1 MNRHFLISI
10 YGLTALSGGMIA
22 FAEEIPFPSGLT
34 LPLAILAYFF
44 NEREHRI
51 RIKTFWAN
59 ILGVVA
65 FVIAAT
71 ELLVAGFSEAGFAA
85 EGRLLS
91 GAHLLS
97 YLVWIALFQDKH
109 GRQYWWLLALG
120 VMQVAVGAILS
131 HDPFFGVML
140 LFYVFLSLWTLSVFS
155 LYQAHYGFE
164 VAGQVSASAA
174 LPAPSSHGPAP
185 QVRFTFGQPDEVR
198 GAIQLDPDEQW
209 VNRRF
214 VLGVVATSLLS
225 ISVGVVFFVL
235 IPRLWVGKE
244 FDFDDRA
251 APGFRKVTGF
261 TDEVQLGEI
270 GQILESNER
279 VLEVRFFSAES
290 MKSLDVEETARNLG
304 YEEPLFRG
312 SVMGRYENGRWHVLE
327 ESQNVTELV
336 PPRRLNDQLIR
347 QQYIVHD
354 GSSKTLFGM
363 HPVFATEFGNE
374 ELIQPAIDVVTSILF
389 RRDEDKSKRSKLEY
403 VLFAG
408 TPREKSSRPYIYEPR
423 SGPARRARQATMPEL
438 LKLPSGL
445 DRLIQ
450 LSRQI
455 ADTVSPFEASSDP
468 PDVRI
473 ARRIEQHLQSAGGYR
488 YSLNNE
494 IIDPAIDP
502 VEDFL
507 FNRKQGHCEYSATA
521 MALMLRAVDI
531 PSRLVSGFKGGQLSG
546 FSGAFVVEGRHAH
559 AWVEAWVGGQWKTF
573 DPTPIERAE
582 SVASI
587 GAEQSFLGNL
597 QGLLAGF
604 WEQRIVRL
612 TIDEQKNMI
621 YAPLGDA
628 LKSMSAKMSSP
639 FGDKGRKVTEFLSDP
654 KKWFSIE
661 TFVGTAIVMFLFV
674 GFRIL
679 WRKYGP
685 QDAGLI
691 RWLIR
696 QIRILLLRL
705 LVSEDRIRIE
715 FYERFLSILA
725 KHGLTK
731 RPSQTALE
739 FAADVES
746 RLSNRLSPAEL
757 TQLPR
762 DIATT
767 FYRVRYGNQA
777 LTVAEL
783 SSMSASLDQLKAA
796 IAKRQSGIDSQQPD
810 IAVR

>member
-1 MNRHFLISI
+1 MNRPFLISI

-22 FAEEIPFPSGLT
+22 FAEEVPFPSGLT
-34 LPLAILAYFF
+34 LPLAMLAYFF

-164 VAGQVSASAA
+164 IAGQSSATAV
-174 LPAPSSHGPAP
+174 LPAPASPSRAGDIS
-185 QVRFTFGQPDEVR
+185 FTFNQPDEIR

-225 ISVGVVFFVL
+225 ICVGVVFFVL

-244 FDFDDRA
+244 YGFDDRA

-290 MKSLDVEETARNLG
+290 MKSLDVDEVARNLG

-312 SVMGRYENGRWHVLE
+312 SVMGRYQNGRWHVLK
-327 ESQNVTELV
+327 ESQDVTELV
-336 PPRRLNDQLIR
+336 PPQRLNDQLIR
-347 QQYIVHD
+347 QHYIVHD

-363 HPVFATEFGNE
+363 HPVFATEFGND
-374 ELIQPAIDVVTSILF
+374 ELLQPAIDIVTSILF
-389 RRDEDKSKRSKLEY
+389 RRDEDKTHRSKLEY
-403 VLFAG
+403 VLFAA
-408 TPREKSSRPYIYEPR
+408 TPRNKSNRPYIYEHR
-423 SGPARRARQATMPEL
+423 SGPANRARQDVMTEL

-445 DRLIQ
+445 DQLTQ

-455 ADTVSPFEASSDP
+455 AETVSPFEASLDP

-473 ARRIEQHLQSAGGYR
+473 ARQIEQHLQSSGGYK

-494 IIDPAIDP
+494 IIDPTIDP

-546 FSGAFVVEGRHAH
+546 LSGAFVVEGRHAH
-559 AWVEAWVGGQWKTF
+559 AWVEAWVDGQWKTF
-573 DPTPIERAE
+573 DPTPFERAE
-582 SVASI
+582 SVAEI
-587 GAEQSFLGNL
+587 GAEQSILGNL

-612 TIDEQKNMI
+612 TIDEQKSMI

-628 LKSMSAKMSSP
+628 LKNMTEKVSSP
-639 FGDKGRKVTEFLSDP
+639 FGDKGRKITDFLSDP
-654 KKWFSIE
+654 KRWFSIE
-661 TFVGTAIVMFLFV
+661 TFVGTAILMFLII
-674 GFRIL
+674 GFKIL

-696 QIRILLLRL
+696 QIRILVLRL
-705 LVSEDRIRIE
+705 FVSEDRVRIE

-739 FAADVES
+739 FATDVQNQ
-746 RLSNRLSPAEL
+746 LANRLSPAEL
-757 TQLPR
+757 TQLPSN
-762 DIATT
+762 IATT
-767 FYRVRYGNQA
+767 FYRVRYGNQS
-777 LTVAEL
+777 LTIAEM

-796 IAKRQSGIDSQQPD
+796 VASR
-810 IAVR
+810 

>member
-1 MNRHFLISI
+1 M
-10 YGLTALSGGMIA
+10 
-22 FAEEIPFPSGLT
+22 
-34 LPLAILAYFF
+34 
-44 NEREHRI
+44 
-51 RIKTFWAN
+51 
-59 ILGVVA
+59 
-65 FVIAAT
+65 
-71 ELLVAGFSEAGFAA
+71 
-85 EGRLLS
+85 
-91 GAHLLS
+91 
-97 YLVWIALFQDKH
+97 
-109 GRQYWWLLALG
+109 
-120 VMQVAVGAILS
+120 
-131 HDPFFGVML
+131 
-140 LFYVFLSLWTLSVFS
+140 
-155 LYQAHYGFE
+155 
-164 VAGQVSASAA
+164 
-174 LPAPSSHGPAP
+174 
-185 QVRFTFGQPDEVR
+185 
-198 GAIQLDPDEQW
+198 
-209 VNRRF
+209 
-214 VLGVVATSLLS
+214 LGVVATSILS

-244 FDFDDRA
+244 YDFDDRV

-261 TDEVQLGEI
+261 TNEVQLGEI

-279 VLEVRFFSAES
+279 VLEVRFFNAKS
-290 MKSLDVEETARNLG
+290 MKSLDVEEVARELG

-312 SVMGRYENGRWHVLE
+312 SVMGRYENGRWHVLDA
-327 ESQNVTELV
+327 SQDVTELV
-336 PPRRLNDQLIR
+336 PPRRINDRLIR
-347 QQYIVHD
+347 QHYIVHD

-374 ELIQPAIDVVTSILF
+374 EHIQPAIDVVTSILF
-389 RRDEDKSKRSKLEY
+389 RRDEDTSQRKKLEY
-403 VLFAG
+403 ILFAG
-408 TPREKSSRPYIYEPR
+408 TPREKSNRPYIYEPR
-423 SGPARRARQATMPEL
+423 SGPAYRARQTVMPEL
-438 LKLPSGL
+438 LKLPAGL

-455 ADTVSPFEASSDP
+455 AETVSPFETSSVA

-473 ARRIEQHLQSAGGYR
+473 AQKIEQHLQSAGGYK

-559 AWVEAWVGGQWKTF
+559 AWVEAWVDGRWKTF
-573 DPTPIERAE
+573 DPTPFERAE
-582 SVASI
+582 SVAEI
-587 GAEQSFLGNL
+587 GAEQSILANL

-612 TIDEQKNMI
+612 TIDEQKSMI

-628 LKSMSAKMSSP
+628 LKAITRTASSP
-639 FGDKGRKVTEFLSDP
+639 LGDKGSKLTEFLSDP

-661 TFVGTAIVMFLFV
+661 TFIGTAILMILIF

-679 WRKYGP
+679 WRRYGP

-696 QIRILLLRL
+696 QIRIVLLRL
-705 LVSEDRIRIE
+705 FVSEDRIRIE

-725 KHGLTK
+725 KHGLVK

-739 FAADVES
+739 FATDVQNQLAS
-746 RLSNRLSPAEL
+746 RLSPAEL
-757 TQLPR
+757 AQLPSN
-762 DIATT
+762 IATT
-767 FYRVRYGNQA
+767 FYRVRYGNQS
-777 LTVAEL
+777 LTVTEL

-796 IAKRQSGIDSQQPD
+796 IASR
-810 IAVR
+810 

>member
-1 MNRHFLISI
+1 MNRSFLISI

-51 RIKTFWAN
+51 RITTFWAN

-85 EGRLLS
+85 EGRLLA

-97 YLVWIALFQDKH
+97 YLVWVALFQDKH
-109 GRQYWWLLALG
+109 GRQYWWLMALG

-131 HDPFFGVML
+131 HDPFFGIML

-155 LYQAHYGFE
+155 LYQARYGFE
-164 VAGQVSASAA
+164 TAGQASATAA
-174 LPAPSSHGPAP
+174 LTAPSSQDRQPGSNLI
-185 QVRFTFGQPDEVR
+185 FGQPDEVH
-198 GAIQLDPDEQW
+198 GAIQLDPHEQW

-214 VLGVVATSLLS
+214 VMGVVTTSLLS
-225 ISVGVVFFVL
+225 IFVGMIFFVL

-244 FDFDDRA
+244 YDFDDRA
-251 APGFRKVTGF
+251 TPGFRRVTGF

-270 GQILESNER
+270 GQILESNES
-279 VLEVRFFSAES
+279 VLEVRFFTAYS
-290 MKSLDVEETARNLG
+290 MKSLDVEEVSRTLG

-312 SVMGRYENGRWHVLE
+312 SVMGSYNNGRWHVLDQ
-327 ESQNVTELV
+327 SQDVTELL
-336 PPRRLNDQLIR
+336 PPRHLNDQLIR
-347 QQYIVHD
+347 QHYIVHD

-363 HPVFATEFGNE
+363 HPVFATEFGDD
-374 ELIQPAIDVVTSILF
+374 ELLRPAIDVVTSILF
-389 RRDEDKSKRSKLEY
+389 RRDEDKSKRSQLEY

-408 TPREKSSRPYIYEPR
+408 TPRVSSNRPYIYAHR
-423 SGPARRARQATMPEL
+423 SGPAQQARQATMPEL

-445 DRLIQ
+445 DRLSQ

-455 ADTVSPFEASSDP
+455 AEAVSSFEASPDP

-473 ARRIEQHLQSAGGYR
+473 ARRIEQHLQSSGGYK
-488 YSLNNE
+488 YSLSNE
-494 IIDPAIDP
+494 IVDPLIDP

-559 AWVEAWVGGQWKTF
+559 AWVEAWVGGQWRTF
-573 DPTPIERAE
+573 DPTPLERAE
-582 SVASI
+582 SVAEIGEERSI
-587 GAEQSFLGNL
+587 FSNL

-612 TIDEQKNMI
+612 SIDEQKSMI

-628 LKSMSAKMSSP
+628 LKDMTTKASSP
-639 FGDKGRKVTEFLSDP
+639 FGDAGRKFTEFFSDP
-654 KKWFSIE
+654 RKWFSTE
-661 TFVGTAIVMFLFV
+661 TFIGTAVLMFLII
-674 GFRIL
+674 GFKIL

-696 QIRILLLRL
+696 QIRILVLRL
-705 LVSEDRIRIE
+705 FVSEDRIRVE

-739 FAADVES
+739 FAADVEDQ
-746 RLSNRLSPAEL
+746 LSTRLSPADL
-757 TQLPR
+757 AQLPR
-762 DIATT
+762 DIATS
-767 FYRVRYGNQA
+767 FYRVRYGSKT
-777 LTVAEL
+777 LTIEEL
-783 SSMSASLDQLKAA
+783 SSLSANLDQLKAA
-796 IAKRQSGIDSQQPD
+796 VASH
-810 IAVR
+810 

>member
-1 MNRHFLISI
+1 MNRYFLISI
-10 YGLTALSGGMIA
+10 YGLTALSGAMIA
-22 FAEEIPFPSGLT
+22 FAEEHSFPSGLT

-59 ILGVVA
+59 IFGVVA
-65 FVIAAT
+65 FLMAAT

-85 EGRLLS
+85 EGRLLA

-109 GRQYWWLLALG
+109 GRQYWWLMALG

-155 LYQAHYGFE
+155 LYQARYGFE
-164 VAGQVSASAA
+164 IAGQASVTAAVSAASSKGR
-174 LPAPSSHGPAP
+174 PADVNYA
-185 QVRFTFGQPDEVR
+185 FGQPDEVR
-198 GAIQLDPDEQW
+198 GAIQLDPHEEW

-214 VLGVVATSLLS
+214 VMGVVTTSLLS
-225 ISVGVVFFVL
+225 IFVGMIFFVL

-244 FDFDDRA
+244 YDFEDRA
-251 APGFRKVTGF
+251 SPGFRRVTGF

-279 VLEVRFFSAES
+279 VLEVRFFKAES
-290 MKSLDVEETARNLG
+290 MESLDVEEISRNLG

-312 SVMGRYENGRWHVLE
+312 SVMGSYENGRWHVLDQ
-327 ESQNVTELV
+327 SHDVTELL

-347 QQYIVHD
+347 QHYIVHD

-363 HPVFATEFGNE
+363 HPVFATEFGDE
-374 ELIQPAIDVVTSILF
+374 KLLQPAIDVVTSILF
-389 RRDEDKSKRSKLEY
+389 RRDEDKTKRSQLEY

-408 TPREKSSRPYIYEPR
+408 TPRRKSNRPFIYEPR
-423 SGPARRARQATMPEL
+423 SGPAHRARQAALPEL
-438 LKLPSGL
+438 LKLPAGL
-445 DRLIQ
+445 DRLTQ

-455 ADTVSPFEASSDP
+455 AETVSPFESSSDP
-468 PDVRI
+468 PDVQI
-473 ARRIEQHLQSAGGYR
+473 ATRLEQYLQSSGGYK
-488 YSLNNE
+488 YSLSNE
-494 IIDPAIDP
+494 IVDPSIDP

-531 PSRLVSGFKGGQLSG
+531 PSRLVSGFKGGHLSG

-559 AWVEAWVGGQWKTF
+559 AWVEAWVDGQWKTY

-582 SVASI
+582 SVAEI
-587 GAEQSFLGNL
+587 GEEQSLLGNL

-612 TIDEQKNMI
+612 SIDEQKSMI
-621 YAPLGDA
+621 YAPLGDT
-628 LKSMSAKMSSP
+628 LKAMTNKASSP
-639 FGDKGRKVTEFLSDP
+639 FGDKGRKIADFLSDP

-661 TFVGTAIVMFLFV
+661 TFIWTTILMIQIICFK
-674 GFRIL
+674 IL
-679 WRKYGP
+679 WNKFGP

-696 QIRILLLRL
+696 KIRILALRL
-705 LVSEDRIRIE
+705 FVSEDRIRVA

-739 FAADVES
+739 FAADVEHQ
-746 RLSNRLSPAEL
+746 LVNRLSTADL
-757 TQLPR
+757 AQLPR
-762 DIATT
+762 DIATS
-767 FYRVRYGNQA
+767 FYRVRYGSQT
-777 LTVAEL
+777 LTVEEL
-783 SSMSASLDQLKAA
+783 TSLSASLDQLKAA
-796 IAKRQSGIDSQQPD
+796 VAGH
-810 IAVR
+810 